1 MCSRRIKTMMMKVQ
15 VKNILAGFLERNK
28 DYAIHVYIR
37 NGITGNFMIRLL
49 IPVDRNVQAEDKK
62 YLIKWKVGDV
72 ECNDLSLP
80 YEEIMDCYE
89 ERDEYNQ
96 QIVVVIMK
104 NGMKFEFEC
113 CG

>member
-1 MCSRRIKTMMMKVQ
+1 MMMKVK
-15 VKNILAGFLERNK
+15 VKNILAGFWKRNN
-28 DYAIHVYIR
+28 DYAIHAYIR
-37 NGITGNFMIRLL
+37 NGISGNFMTRML
-49 IPVDRNVQAEDKK
+49 IPVDRNVQAEKK
-62 YLIKWKVGDV
+62 RYLIKWKVGDV

-113 CG
+113 CGYVM